1 MKKKL
6 NSFFIF
12 LKFIIF
18 FNNIIYSLLET
29 ETNLLDNIIIFENTN
44 GDIYLAEDYDK
55 TMFIFG
61 TTLSNQEYRI
71 FYGLA
76 DISQENENYIFYDK
90 ESDKYV
96 PYIKK
101 SIDRTENKEI
111 SNAQLSIFKIS
122 SITYII
128 LIGTDDSYIEAF
140 NVNTYEEDLNLFSP
154 SEFFMNNII
163 NKGISPLLF
172 SNTYYFFYISSTLKN
187 DDLSKYYI
195 SYHSYSFTLS
205 SEDNSKIQYSVI
217 NNNILSNIKGDYMS
231 CAGCYLSK
239 FSCFYLDLN
248 NTYQITFFE
257 EISNKLEIYKT
268 IPIYSPSNIND
279 NEFYFLKAIIITLRS
294 TAAYAFYS
302 GEENNIPTLM
312 FKKYTMKTIYEDFSF
327 TDKYENY
334 PFVYLYDYNFNNGIN
349 YNDFIVN
356 SVSSDYL
363 DAYFVSTNPN
373 KEYII
378 IAYLI
383 FYTSTTTSNT
393 ELLIKYF
400 TIKLKDYYNSK
411 IFHGFK
417 AINFCASD
425 ATNKYL
431 TIAFDFCLLDT
442 CQNLDDN
449 QGNSALFI
457 LSYLNKTS
465 DTNIDF
471 IEYAFNNNRKYVI
484 ANLTENFIINNNIFN
499 YYFYEISIS
508 DMIDDSI
515 IYEAEDKDGIVY
527 YLENDGSLLDTY
539 FFSAEN
545 ALRIDLTNYDF
556 EKPDYEVIYIKY
568 NVRINPESDLT
579 KFNSYWDKYNDTF
592 GNIDDENSYKFSL
605 RKSISSYFNISINE
619 SLTSINCSNVNCNL
633 CLRRD
638 LNYCIVCQGDN
649 YEIINDE
656 NSKFGKLKLCK
667 MIENSEI
674 ITEITQMS
682 EITEKLSEIS
692 DIVSTIPTT
701 QIINTEITEITE
713 KLSEISDMVSTVPT
727 TQIINTEIPEIT
739 EKLSEIRDVVSTITI
754 TQLINTEITEKFSE
768 THDIESTIYK
778 TQLINTELTYINES
792 TYIDVETST
801 SHISEARNNS
811 IFEDVMNNEYIDL
824 DLSYEEIKDIY
835 EEIKNYIKENYDG
848 KEIIINTNNVK
859 IQISN
864 LDELKNSK
872 NLSNIDLGEC
882 GEELKSKY
890 CKTENDSL
898 VVIKFDIKKENENS
912 TYVGFELYEPYLKT
926 KINLSE
932 CSQDFFFMDIPIELK
947 PDIELLYDLLSKAGY
962 DLFNENSSFYND
974 ICATYTTENGTDIL
988 LYDRRMDIY
997 QSTINIS
1004 LCQDG
1009 CNFQSYEKDSKKAKC
1024 QCSIQSE
1031 SESINELD
1039 LSEIKFDKNE
1049 MIDKFTE
1056 VIDNSNFRVLKC
1068 YNLLFKFN
1076 LFIKNIGSIIMSV
1089 LLLIF
1094 IGLIIAYKFFS
1105 YRKLHLYISE
1115 IIRYKSEINNKNKVG
1130 NKGKKIH
1137 EKNHKNKKRR
1147 KKSIKS
1153 KYFHSK
1159 KDINDEK
1166 MIHNKNT
1173 LMNTNTKKEP
1183 PKKSNKS
1190 VKVNANKLGSFI
1202 NSKQPIHKM
1211 SININNYFDL
1221 NKDSKSKNKRHKN
1234 KNKTHNNDN
1243 NIKISTKR
1251 KTSRMNSS
1259 LTKEKNLN
1267 KKYSEEREINL
1278 DESIYNTKKLMKHN
1292 FENKLYVEK
1301 KEDNIKLNVLNDQEM
1316 NSLDYQKAI
1325 ELDKRTYWQYYLSL
1339 IKKKQ
1344 LILFTF
1350 FLKNDYN
1357 LLTIKISLFLVSFS
1371 LYLTINGFFFNDK
1384 TMHKIYEDSGTY
1396 NFLYQLPQIFY
1407 SSVTSSIINI
1417 ILKTLSLS
1425 EKDILKIKQET
1436 NKESSTK
1443 RAKEVEKCIKIKFF
1457 LFFIISFILMLFFW
1471 YFISCFCAVYKNTQ
1485 LILFKD
1491 TLLSFGLSM
1500 LYPFGINIFPG
1511 FFRIPALRAKNKDK
1525 KCLYKFGQILA
1536 LL

>member
-44 GDIYLAEDYDK
+44 GDIYLAQDYLE
-55 TMFIFG
+55 TTLIFG

-205 SEDNSKIQYSVI
+205 SEDNSKIQYNVV

-257 EISNKLEIYKT
+257 EDSNKLKIYDT

-312 FKKYTMKTIYEDFSF
+312 FKKYNMKTYEVFSF
-327 TDKYENY
+327 TDIYENY
-334 PFVYLYDYNFNNGIN
+334 PFVYLYDYNFNNGIK

-393 ELLIKYF
+393 ELLIRYF

-417 AINFCASD
+417 AINFCTSY

-515 IYEAEDKDGIVY
+515 LSEEEDKDGIVY

-682 EITEKLSEIS
+682 EITEKLSEINE
-692 DIVSTIPTT
+692 IVTTIPTT

-890 CKTENDSL
+890 
-898 VVIKFDIKKENENS
+898 
-912 TYVGFELYEPYLKT
+912 
-926 KINLSE
+926 
-932 CSQDFFFMDIPIELK
+932 
-947 PDIELLYDLLSKAGY
+947 
-962 DLFNENSSFYND
+962 
-974 ICATYTTENGTDIL
+974 
-988 LYDRRMDIY
+988 
-997 QSTINIS
+997 
-1004 LCQDG
+1004 
-1009 CNFQSYEKDSKKAKC
+1009 
-1024 QCSIQSE
+1024 
-1031 SESINELD
+1031 
-1039 LSEIKFDKNE
+1039 
-1049 MIDKFTE
+1049 
-1056 VIDNSNFRVLKC
+1056 
-1068 YNLLFKFN
+1068 
-1076 LFIKNIGSIIMSV
+1076 
-1089 LLLIF
+1089 
-1094 IGLIIAYKFFS
+1094 
-1105 YRKLHLYISE
+1105 
-1115 IIRYKSEINNKNKVG
+1115 
-1130 NKGKKIH
+1130 
-1137 EKNHKNKKRR
+1137 
-1147 KKSIKS
+1147 
-1153 KYFHSK
+1153 
-1159 KDINDEK
+1159 
-1166 MIHNKNT
+1166 
-1173 LMNTNTKKEP
+1173 
-1183 PKKSNKS
+1183 
-1190 VKVNANKLGSFI
+1190 
-1202 NSKQPIHKM
+1202 
-1211 SININNYFDL
+1211 
-1221 NKDSKSKNKRHKN
+1221 
-1234 KNKTHNNDN
+1234 
-1243 NIKISTKR
+1243 
-1251 KTSRMNSS
+1251 
-1259 LTKEKNLN
+1259 
-1267 KKYSEEREINL
+1267 
-1278 DESIYNTKKLMKHN
+1278 
-1292 FENKLYVEK
+1292 
-1301 KEDNIKLNVLNDQEM
+1301 
-1316 NSLDYQKAI
+1316 
-1325 ELDKRTYWQYYLSL
+1325 
-1339 IKKKQ
+1339 
-1344 LILFTF
+1344 
-1350 FLKNDYN
+1350 
-1357 LLTIKISLFLVSFS
+1357 
-1371 LYLTINGFFFNDK
+1371 
-1384 TMHKIYEDSGTY
+1384 
-1396 NFLYQLPQIFY
+1396 
-1407 SSVTSSIINI
+1407 
-1417 ILKTLSLS
+1417 
-1425 EKDILKIKQET
+1425 
-1436 NKESSTK
+1436 
-1443 RAKEVEKCIKIKFF
+1443 
-1457 LFFIISFILMLFFW
+1457 
-1471 YFISCFCAVYKNTQ
+1471 FC
-1485 LILFKD
+1485 
-1491 TLLSFGLSM
+1491 
-1500 LYPFGINIFPG
+1500 
-1511 FFRIPALRAKNKDK
+1511 
-1525 KCLYKFGQILA
+1525 
-1536 LL
+1536 